1 MSAPFGLYLGGENI
15 DLESKRTQ
23 YLSTLDNIES
33 GDVFSM
39 SNIRTTGETIIRSI
53 AVNDGQLYV
62 AGGIYLGI
70 LDKTN
75 TLGPNIIA
83 TNIPGQDKGINIY
96 TLTTLDDELYIGG
109 STTEGKMYLAKLDK
123 NTNKLGNNLFT
134 QNIDGKIE
142 VMTTFNENLYIG
154 GYTQLRD
161 GGTAGYPNISI
172 QKYNKQKIIDLTLS
186 APDFVGNKGHIYGMT
201 IYNNKLYF
209 SGNIAAEGNSYY
221 EPLIIGLSSE
231 DKFGNML
238 KDPSSYKP
246 EGVGTDPKFYDMIEY
261 NGKLYAVGHMI
272 VIDANTSTGTDI
284 VKPTQYVSTVN
295 PEATNLNDVYG
306 PNLIQGGKKGQIL
319 SVSVHNNDLYVA
331 GNLYIGGSGTLY
343 IGKLNR
349 NKIEPIDIKLNNAL
363 VKGTIYTTI
372 DFNKD
377 MIHGDDSGTK
387 VNKTKKMALI
397 LGLSLGLGIPVLGV
411 IIFLMY
417 KYIPRKN
424 N

>member
-142 VMTTFNENLYIG
+142 VVIN
-154 GYTQLRD
+154 
-161 GGTAGYPNISI
+161 NI
-172 QKYNKQKIIDLTLS
+172 
-186 APDFVGNKGHIYGMT
+186 
-201 IYNNKLYF
+201 
-209 SGNIAAEGNSYY
+209 
-221 EPLIIGLSSE
+221 
-231 DKFGNML
+231 
-238 KDPSSYKP
+238 P
-246 EGVGTDPKFYDMIEY
+246 E
-261 NGKLYAVGHMI
+261 
-272 VIDANTSTGTDI
+272 S
-284 VKPTQYVSTVN
+284 
-295 PEATNLNDVYG
+295 
-306 PNLIQGGKKGQIL
+306 
-319 SVSVHNNDLYVA
+319 
-331 GNLYIGGSGTLY
+331 
-343 IGKLNR
+343 
-349 NKIEPIDIKLNNAL
+349 
-363 VKGTIYTTI
+363 
-372 DFNKD
+372 
-377 MIHGDDSGTK
+377 
-387 VNKTKKMALI
+387 
-397 LGLSLGLGIPVLGV
+397 
-411 IIFLMY
+411 
-417 KYIPRKN
+417 
-424 N
+424 